1 MASNSKSESSKSDRL
16 PFEPKKKAAKD
27 RPSASEKTPRKESAS
42 VKSGTRKSRARGSAE
57 RTDRSIPEVVSKR
70 MVRRIAFFCGFPTL
84 MGIATFVLSYFIIS
98 REWFE
103 LPHVAVLLVSMGW
116 FGLGVLGVTY
126 GALSA
131 SWEEEEAGGLLGVK
145 EFNTNLGR
153 TLAAWREAKQ
163 RSNAG
168 SS

>member
-1 MASNSKSESSKSDRL
+1 MASNSKSDRSKSGRL
-16 PFEPKKKAAKD
+16 PFEPKRKAAKD
-27 RPSASEKTPRKESAS
+27 RSPTAEKAGRKESDSA
-42 VKSGTRKSRARGSAE
+42 KSEKRKSRTQGTPE

-103 LPHVAVLLVSMGW
+103 LPHIAVLLVSMGW

-131 SWEEEEAGGLLGVK
+131 SWEEEELGSLLGLK
-145 EFNTNLGR
+145 EFSTNLGR
-153 TLAAWREAKQ
+153 TLAAWREARQQ
-163 RSNAG
+163 RSEG